1 MEYRLIE
8 NKEKKNREIE
18 RKKWENERRNWK
30 IKEKTENENKRK

>member
-8 NKEKKNREIE
+8 NKEKKNKEIK
-18 RKKWENERRNWK
+18 RKKWENGRRNWK

>member
-8 NKEKKNREIE
+8 NKEKKNREIK
-18 RKKWENERRNWK
+18 RKKWENWRRNWK